1 MSIEI
6 VKPSIVNGIEFY
18 VSADGT
24 QSGVSQRG
32 LARLCGVAENSIR
45 NIVNVPRKDKPSKA
59 LESFVGNVFHCD
71 MTSDQGAKIITTD
84 AATDI
89 IFYYAFQSS
98 ATNDMAKFSAR
109 EFAKQGM
116 HNWIKQITGF
126 SATDNNHMLTTTLNQ
141 LQNNINILTAEMR
154 EWRTVRRVADD
165 HMEGVNILIEEI
177 NRNEEY
183 KQLENDERTYTMA
196 EWLAEHKG
204 VTELSRGDAIK
215 IGRSVA
221 QTYKSLRQ
229 YKPRQMSR
237 YYRSRRTNKPNSKRL
252 AVYTQED
259 FPILEVAYNEF
270 LLR

>member
-6 VKPSIVNGIEFY
+6 VKPIIAENGIEFY
-18 VSADGT
+18 VSSDG
-24 QSGVSQRG
+24 SEVGVSIRG
-32 LARLCGVAENSIR
+32 LARLCGTSVSSISEVFGK
-45 NIVNVPRKDKPSKA
+45 NPTDSMKA
-59 LESFVGNVFHCD
+59 LLGEDYKCSGICGVNN
-71 MTSDQGAKIITTD
+71 AKIINSR
-84 AATDI
+84 AATKLI
-89 IFYYAFQSS
+89 KYYAYDSKFNNN
-98 ATNDMAKFSAR
+98 TAKFSL
-109 EFAKQGM
+109 EKFLDIGFNTWVKQV
-116 HNWIKQITGF
+116 TGF
-126 SATDNNHMLTTTLNQ
+126 CMPDNNHMLTAT
-141 LQNNINILTAEMR
+141 INELYHNMQILTAEMR

-165 HMEGVNILIEEI
+165 HMEGVNLLIEEI